1 MGSPSG
7 GGSCCWEAIRFERVA
22 RTGVGSKVSG
32 KGCDNEAAGT
42 YGVGTLG
49 RGYRMSMEKQ
59 EEDVEPCEKGQ
70 EVFWTWWHAL
80 VVSLPP
86 GGMLGDWR
94 DQSRAGPGLQREQA
108 LAEPGLQRR
117 VRGKR
122 SGGRKVELI
131 TGAHGQNLGRSL
143 TLGPK
148 PRDMNESVPR
158 EK

>member
-94 DQSRAGPGLQREQA
+94 DQSQGAGAGGARPAKKGQRKEIWRKESRADYRCPWSEF
-108 LAEPGLQRR
+108 
-117 VRGKR
+117 
-122 SGGRKVELI
+122 
-131 TGAHGQNLGRSL
+131 
-143 TLGPK
+143 GPK
-148 PRDMNESVPR
+148 PHVGAEATGY
-158 EK
+158 